1 MNLCLQVQTLR
12 RYSTSTLCCRLQ
24 RRIPTAGVG
33 LRKPNRI
40 SVAIVLPSRHGSKR
54 GDVLPGSG
62 SEREW
67 PHRRQRA
74 PEGHLRKREKKE
86 TLHRNF
92 L

>member
-1 MNLCLQVQTLR
+1 MNLYLQVQTLR
-12 RYSTSTLCCRLQ
+12 RYSTSTLCCRPR
-24 RRIPTAGVG
+24 RRIPTTSVG
-33 LRKPNRI
+33 LRKPIRI
-40 SVAIVLPSRHGSKR
+40 SVAIVLPNKHGSKR

-67 PHRRQRA
+67 LHRRQRA
-74 PEGHLRKREKKE
+74 PEGHLRKREEKE